1 MEEQKRK
8 DEAGQETQGLDSV
21 ESVEIA
27 GISEPEAGADPE
39 PTASATDGGQADNL
53 SDEIELRMRG
63 IDAVMISMRR
73 VCKYIEESE
82 QGAPSDPKLA
92 PLGGNI
98 VAIIRQMSAQ
108 VENMLPMLRD
118 FADNLE
124 ALGEDEKAGHILK
137 SLEEIEDERLPRI
150 LAFLESHPVRH
161 DPIKRPPEE

>member
-8 DEAGQETQGLDSV
+8 DDALQEAQGLDSV

-27 GISEPEAGADPE
+27 GISEPEAGSEKE
-39 PTASATDGGQADNL
+39 PTASAGAGQEDSL

-63 IDAVMISMRR
+63 LEAVLISMRR
-73 VCKYIEESE
+73 VCKYIDEAG
-82 QGAPSDPKLA
+82 QGEPADPKEKEI
-92 PLGGNI
+92 GGNL
-98 VAIIRQMSAQ
+98 VAVIRQMSAQ

-124 ALGEDEKAGHILK
+124 AIGESEKSGHILK
-137 SLEEIEDERLPRI
+137 SLEEIEDERLPKI
-150 LAFLESHPVRH
+150 LAFLESHPVKH